1 MTTLQNNEGKK
12 GPKKTFAPPAQK
24 LHSLVFES
32 PNSPMEG
39 TSGNVS
45 AEAEGKPNLLVAN
58 LQKKEKTSTK
68 NDPSRGR
75 EEEGKVQ
82 ASKPAKNGKTGGIIS
97 PRHSANKQA
106 EKKEKI
112 KSSLT
117 DEEFEDIVKIV
128 LQKYCQKHLGG
139 MESSL
144 DFAETACTQSIECTQ
159 LDKEPDKEPSTN
171 NGDADREQVVKPH
184 SPELSTSQENV
195 MIPEVKTS
203 ASGQPDPSPSEKKK
217 FDKLLLSKKK
227 KKIQNDIMVKVQ
239 NEQNNHKDQPKKIVE
254 PHCQIRDQQKGEG
267 SGFDQCLVWVQCSS
281 ANCKKWRRLHGD
293 IDPAALPENWSCD
306 QNTDSQY
313 NCCTA
318 PEEIWTGG
326 EGEVAYASYIPGS
339 IIWAKQYGYPW
350 WPGMVESDPDLGEYF
365 LFASHLDSLP
375 SKYHV
380 TFFGETVS
388 RAWIPVSM
396 LKNFQEL
403 SWELSG
409 VKKCKNKDCSKKLR
423 TALSMAQEAEKIS
436 VRRRI
441 NMFGFWS
448 RYSGSDS
455 TEEKEVML
463 SGNGSPNSLLENEE
477 ETLEEEEMEEQI
489 KDTTLPSRK
498 AHKNKTKKSRAR
510 GTAHGQGGTLQKK
523 VMKRSLGSDPTAPVP
538 IAGKKEQTRSDPDQP
553 RSKKKFKTP
562 QSKDSQTSLFINKEA
577 RHVLKA
583 LIPPVHCGAFSMVGT
598 EGSGPQELL
607 PPEHGGVP
615 SGDEVSSDLDLEQLR
630 EEPGREPEQK
640 EELQQSDRGDEH
652 PTEESATEE

>member
-1 MTTLQNNEGKK
+1 
-12 GPKKTFAPPAQK
+12 
-24 LHSLVFES
+24 
-32 PNSPMEG
+32 MEG

-128 LQKYCQKHLGG
+128 LQKYCQKHLG

-267 SGFDQCLVWVQCSS
+267 SGFGFQ
-281 ANCKKWRRLHGD
+281 R
-293 IDPAALPENWSCD
+293 
-306 QNTDSQY
+306 
-313 NCCTA
+313 
-318 PEEIWTGG
+318 
-326 EGEVAYASYIPGS
+326 
-339 IIWAKQYGYPW
+339 

-455 TEEKEVML
+455 TEEKEVMF

-510 GTAHGQGGTLQKK
+510 GMVGDTGTAHGQGGTLQKK

-562 QSKDSQTSLFINKEA
+562 QSKDSQTSLFIDKEA